1 MCRFSKIHT
10 LREWTIVDQCEVSNF
25 SATSWKEEVVFRWD
39 CVHFPIFCHWAYLM
53 KIILKVISEMCCCTK
68 LDIYV
73 FIVLDLHTKMQ
84 SLFQKVISC
93 KSQYHFYSWFLRM
106 FLVFFFIAYVVK
118 FLTPEIELHRRW
130 GLHLCK
136 LEYMYQNDKKNNI
149 TAKFGSIRLNRFAG
163 KEIINDDIQQTSST
177 VIILKVH
184 LGL

>member
-106 FLVFFFIAYVVK
+106 FLVFFSLHMLWNFWPQRLSSIDAGDFICASLNICIK
-118 FLTPEIELHRRW
+118 MI
-130 GLHLCK
+130 
-136 LEYMYQNDKKNNI
+136 KKP
-149 TAKFGSIRLNRFAG
+149 
-163 KEIINDDIQQTSST
+163 TSLPSL
-177 VIILKVH
+177 VPLD
-184 LGL
+184 

>member
-10 LREWTIVDQCEVSNF
+10 LREWTIVDQWWVSNF

-84 SLFQKVISC
+84 SLFQKGYFMQITIS
-93 KSQYHFYSWFLRM
+93 FL
-106 FLVFFFIAYVVK
+106 FLVLENVFSFFFHCICC
-118 FLTPEIELHRRW
+118 EIFDPRDW
-130 GLHLCK
+130 
-136 LEYMYQNDKKNNI
+136 
-149 TAKFGSIRLNRFAG
+149 AP
-163 KEIINDDIQQTSST
+163 
-177 VIILKVH
+177 
-184 LGL
+184 